1 MVKTPRTRHSKTQ
14 REPLTIELGAEDVKR
29 VEEAA
34 ANAEP
39 ETGSSV
45 ESIEVPAQ
53 PDAELQKVEGE
64 PVAEVQEP
72 EPTSD
77 HGFGRPERETV
88 EPKPSAPQAAPARG
102 GVSNIAAGLIGAVLA
117 LGGFYGLQAS
127 GMVGTQLVAAPSI
140 EPLEAEI
147 AALKGD
153 LEALRNAPQQDSG
166 LSTSVDQLKSDV
178 SALQSAAQ
186 SGGAGDGAAVAAL
199 DERLKQI
206 EASPSVPQSLSEQV
220 TALESKVAA
229 AGDLAGKSDARLG
242 ALEQSVSTLTEKVEQ
257 QASQPKV
264 ALAIA
269 ATALKSAVD
278 RGGPFAAEAET
289 FAAIAPNAPEL
300 AALRQYAD
308 GGVSTEAELVAA
320 FPQAADAMI
329 AASTPDN
336 PDAGVLQRLLDSAQS
351 VVKVRPVGSVAGDDP
366 GARIARMEVALKA
379 GDLPQAMAEYDALPD
394 AVKQAGAALAERIKA
409 RIEVTKQVDQLVA
422 GAMKSA

>member
-77 HGFGRPERETV
+77 HGFGRPERETA

-102 GVSNIAAGLIGAVLA
+102 GVSNIAAGIIGAVLA

-127 GMVGTQLVAAPSI
+127 GMVGTQPAAAPSI

-153 LEALRNAPQQDSG
+153 LEALRNAPQEYSG
-166 LSTSVDQLKSDV
+166 LSASVEQLKSDV

-186 SGGAGDGAAVAAL
+186 SGGDGAAVAAL

-220 TALESKVAA
+220 TALESKVAT

-379 GDLPQAMAEYDALPD
+379 GDLAQAMAEYDALPD